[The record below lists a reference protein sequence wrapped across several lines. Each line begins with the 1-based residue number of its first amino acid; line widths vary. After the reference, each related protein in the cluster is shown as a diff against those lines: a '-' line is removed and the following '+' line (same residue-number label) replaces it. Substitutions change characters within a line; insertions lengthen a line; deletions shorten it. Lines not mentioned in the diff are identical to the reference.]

1 MKRNLES
8 VLELLNY
15 QVVMNEGNVV
25 LINMVNG
32 NIMPAKMR
40 KDGCCLYSLG
50 SKLVI
55 VWHDDEVTAI
65 DIINDDKTINF
76 CYEDGYLNLS
86 CESSSDNGDYLARLS
101 LNNETI
107 QADLKVNN
115 YDTYVGYTDG
125 KLASDL
131 EKTNLEY
138 VGFNGKNYD
147 TIFLEAFGKDAF
159 LMRNSLEDTEITTS
173 KWAVNYGRS
182 FILSDDIRNHIG
194 KVFKE
199 FEKEIPGITDLLAKK
214 FVMTGLWR
222 DVYKAFE
229 NSEMKT
235 NIKKMGKNLVKDK
248 KH

>member
-1 MKRNLES
+1 MKKNLES

-107 QADLKVNN
+107 QADLKANN

-182 FILSDDIRNHIG
+182 FILTMILGIILERCS
-194 KVFKE
+194 KSLKE
-199 FEKEIPGITDLLAKK
+199 KFQGLRICLLKS
-214 FVMTGLWR
+214 L
-222 DVYKAFE
+222 
-229 NSEMKT
+229 S
-235 NIKKMGKNLVKDK
+235 
-248 KH
+248 

>member
-1 MKRNLES
+1 M
-8 VLELLNY
+8 
-15 QVVMNEGNVV
+15 
-25 LINMVNG
+25 
-32 NIMPAKMR
+32 
-40 KDGCCLYSLG
+40 
-50 SKLVI
+50 
-55 VWHDDEVTAI
+55 
-65 DIINDDKTINF
+65 
-76 CYEDGYLNLS
+76 S

-107 QADLKVNN
+107 QADLKANN

-199 FEKEIPGITDLLAKK
+199 FEREVPGITDLLAKK